1 MAEENAPEA
10 EETTASDEAEAPPKK
25 KSGLVKIVILL
36 AVAMVGEAGLFL
48 FLGIGSG
55 DPAEAAAAEED
66 VPAEADEDADG
77 KDELVEVEVH
87 AFNVTNTK
95 AAPDT
100 IVHIAFKL
108 HALVA
113 MDQQDAFD
121 EAANTQNKAR
131 VREAVERIMRSATLD
146 YLEDPSLSTL
156 KRLLREEVNKVL
168 RQSYIVEVAIIDFK
182 TMRQ

>member
-1 MAEENAPEA
+1 MAEENAPGVA
-10 EETTASDEAEAPPKK
+10 EHSGPELTAAPSK
-25 KSGLVKIVILL
+25 KSGLMKIVILVV
-36 AVAMVGEAGLFL
+36 VAMVGEAGLFL

-55 DPAEAAAAEED
+55 APAEAAVED
-66 VPAEADEDADG
+66 ETPESDEEADA
-77 KDELVEVEVH
+77 KDELVEVEIH
-87 AFNVTNTK
+87 GFNVTNTK

-113 MDQQDAFD
+113 ADQMDAFD

-131 VREAVERIMRSATLD
+131 VREAVERIMRSATLE
-146 YLEDPSLSTL
+146 YLDESSLGTI

>member
-10 EETTASDEAEAPPKK
+10 EETTAPEEAEAPKK

-36 AVAMVGEAGLFL
+36 VIAMVGEAGLFL

-55 DPAEAAAAEED
+55 EPAEAAAAEEA
-66 VPAEADEDADG
+66 PEPEEEDDG
-77 KDELVEVEVH
+77 NNDLVEVEIH
-87 AFNVTNTK
+87 SFNVTNTR

-108 HALVA
+108 HGLVA
-113 MDQQDAFD
+113 TDQKDAFD

-131 VREAVERIMRSATLD
+131 VREAVERVMRSATLE
-146 YLEDPSLSTL
+146 YLEDPSHSTL

-168 RQSYIVEVAIIDFK
+168 RQSYIVEVAISDFK